1 MNLIVKQKIFMLLCI
16 VTLICSL
23 SACESDD
30 NVSGVLD
37 AKSNVSDLTISETD
51 AQKSF
56 AKILSIAV
64 AKNEALRT
72 FLKSEAEKQYDK
84 DYDVF
89 YPFVKDKT
97 VTDGKTLRD
106 ILVSYSSE
114 NEIATIEKKLPLL
127 TVMIPDLAS
136 FGAFSINKWDTS
148 DEQVAVTYAKDN
160 DNSVFYAEGDS
171 LLSLPKGDLPNF
183 PFMVVK
189 SNERMKVVDKEA
201 TRSGGYADMDANKY
215 DFVDSAFD
223 GTKSCETRAKLSN
236 YDEDNTETAPEDK
249 PYLKEAD
256 GLDKRCI
263 TAYDNH
269 YIDKY
274 LIDREYVY
282 YDLSP
287 NNKENGKLDPNVREK
302 LYKFRIDPL
311 KYGSITDKQ
320 IGEDPHLKN
329 EAYYKKGHPSD
340 EQIAKDLWTDGAYEI
355 VFQVYLGNSSMTET
369 KPISVNG
376 SDLFYISKFHVTK
389 QHHTGFRHSKWW
401 YTTTPKDLMGK
412 WVDVSSENLYL
423 TGTWDLSN
431 SPVSMYIKFFEKDN
445 GTIKTTTSSY
455 TTSYTTKAD
464 VSGSGKYDKESFNL
478 GFSSQVS
485 EQKTF
490 TISYQYKDEDDDLG
504 SLYLNFKDPI
514 IISDKYASS
523 KGYEI
528 NSLSTGAIDVVIVP
542 TSIR

>member
-16 VTLICSL
+16 VTLMCSL

-114 NEIATIEKKLPLL
+114 NEIATIEKNLPLL

-148 DEQVAVTYAKDN
+148 NEQVAVTYAKDN

-189 SNERMKVVDKEA
+189 SNERMKVVGKEA
-201 TRSGGYADMDANKY
+201 TRSGGYADMNANKY

-223 GTKSCETRAKLSN
+223 GTKSCETRAKFSN
-236 YDEDNTETAPEDK
+236 YNEDNTETAPEDK

-263 TAYDNH
+263 TAYNNH

-274 LIDREYVY
+274 LIDRD

-311 KYGSITDKQ
+311 KYGSISDKQ

-369 KPISVNG
+369 KTISVNG

-528 NSLSTGAIDVVIVP
+528 NSLSTGAIDVVIAP

>member
-1 MNLIVKQKIFMLLCI
+1 MNLIVKQKVFMLLCI
-16 VTLICSL
+16 VTLMCSL

-97 VTDGKTLRD
+97 ATDGKTLRD

-114 NEIATIEKKLPLL
+114 NEIATIEKNLPLL

-189 SNERMKVVDKEA
+189 SNERMKVVGKKA
-201 TRSGGYADMDANKY
+201 TRSANNSDMDMNKY

-223 GTKSCETRAKLSN
+223 GTKSCETRAKYSH
-236 YDEDNTETAPEDK
+236 YDEDNTETAPEEK
-249 PYLKEAD
+249 PYLKKD
-256 GLDKRCI
+256 SLDERCI
-263 TAYDNH
+263 TAYN
-269 YIDKY
+269 YFRNNKY

-282 YDLSP
+282 YGLSP

-302 LYKFRIDPL
+302 LYKFRVDPQ
-311 KYGSITDKQ
+311 KYGAITNEQ
-320 IGEDPHLKN
+320 VGEDPHLKN
-329 EAYYKKGHPSD
+329 EADYKKGHPSG

-355 VFQVYLGNSSMTET
+355 VFQAYLGSSNMVET
-369 KPISVNG
+369 KTISVRG

-389 QHHTGFRHSKWW
+389 QHHTGFRHSRWW
-401 YTTTPKDLMGK
+401 YTTTPDELMGK
-412 WVDVSSENLYL
+412 WVNVAYKDIYL

-431 SPVSMYIKFFEKDN
+431 SPVSIYIKFFEKDN
-445 GTIKTTTSSY
+445 GTTKTITESY
-455 TTSYTTKAD
+455 TTSYTNKAD
-464 VSGSGKYDKESFNL
+464 LSASGKYDKESLSL
-478 GFSSQVS
+478 GFSSQVTS
-485 EQKTF
+485 QKTF

-514 IISDKYASS
+514 IVSDKYASS
-523 KGYEI
+523 KGYEMY
-528 NSLSTGAIDVVIVP
+528 SLNTGAIDVVIAP

>member
-1 MNLIVKQKIFMLLCI
+1 MLLCI
-16 VTLICSL
+16 VTLMCSL

-114 NEIATIEKKLPLL
+114 NEIATIEKNLPLL

-189 SNERMKVVDKEA
+189 SNERMKVVGKEA
-201 TRSGGYADMDANKY
+201 TRSGGYADMNANKY

-223 GTKSCETRAKLSN
+223 GTKSCETRAKFSN
-236 YDEDNTETAPEDK
+236 YNEDNTETAPEDK

-263 TAYDNH
+263 TAYNNH

-311 KYGSITDKQ
+311 KYGSISDKQ

-369 KPISVNG
+369 KTISVNG

-528 NSLSTGAIDVVIVP
+528 NSLSTGAIDVVIAP

>member
-16 VTLICSL
+16 VTLMCSL

-114 NEIATIEKKLPLL
+114 NEIATIEKNLPLL

-189 SNERMKVVDKEA
+189 SNERMKVVGKEA
-201 TRSGGYADMDANKY
+201 TRSGGYADMNANKY

-223 GTKSCETRAKLSN
+223 GTKSCETRAKFSN
-236 YDEDNTETAPEDK
+236 YNEDNTEK

-263 TAYDNH
+263 TAYNNH

-311 KYGSITDKQ
+311 KYGSISDKQ

-369 KPISVNG
+369 KTISVNG

-528 NSLSTGAIDVVIVP
+528 NSLSTGAIDVVIAP

>member
-16 VTLICSL
+16 VTLMCSL

-114 NEIATIEKKLPLL
+114 NEIATIEKNLPLL

-189 SNERMKVVDKEA
+189 SNERMKVVGKEA
-201 TRSGGYADMDANKY
+201 TRSGGYADMNANKY

-223 GTKSCETRAKLSN
+223 GTKSCETRAKFSN
-236 YDEDNTETAPEDK
+236 YNEDNTETAPEDK

-263 TAYDNH
+263 TAYNNH

-311 KYGSITDKQ
+311 KYGSISDKQ

-355 VFQVYLGNSSMTET
+355 VFQVYLGNRT
-369 KPISVNG
+369 KTISVNG

-528 NSLSTGAIDVVIVP
+528 NSLSTGAIDVVIAP

>member
-136 FGAFSINKWDTS
+136 FDAFSINKWDTS
-148 DEQVAVTYAKDN
+148 DEQVAVTYAKNN

-189 SNERMKVVDKEA
+189 SNERMKVVGKKA
-201 TRSGGYADMDANKY
+201 TRSANNSDMDMNKY

-223 GTKSCETRAKLSN
+223 GTKSCETRAKYSH

-263 TAYDNH
+263 TAYNNH

-302 LYKFRIDPL
+302 LYKFRIDSL

-329 EAYYKKGHPSD
+329 DAYYKKGHPSD
-340 EQIAKDLWTDGAYEI
+340 EQIAKDLWTDGAFEI

-369 KPISVNG
+369 KTISVNG

-412 WVDVSSENLYL
+412 WVDVSSKI
-423 TGTWDLSN
+423 
-431 SPVSMYIKFFEKDN
+431 YILQEHGIFQ
-445 GTIKTTTSSY
+445 I
-455 TTSYTTKAD
+455 A
-464 VSGSGKYDKESFNL
+464 L
-478 GFSSQVS
+478 
-485 EQKTF
+485 
-490 TISYQYKDEDDDLG
+490 
-504 SLYLNFKDPI
+504 
-514 IISDKYASS
+514 
-523 KGYEI
+523 
-528 NSLSTGAIDVVIVP
+528 
-542 TSIR
+542 

>member
-1 MNLIVKQKIFMLLCI
+1 MLLCI

-114 NEIATIEKKLPLL
+114 NEIATIEKNLPLL

-189 SNERMKVVDKEA
+189 SNERMKVVGKEA
-201 TRSGGYADMDANKY
+201 TRSGGYADKI
-215 DFVDSAFD
+215 
-223 GTKSCETRAKLSN
+223 GRA
-236 YDEDNTETAPEDK
+236 
-249 PYLKEAD
+249 
-256 GLDKRCI
+256 
-263 TAYDNH
+263 
-269 YIDKY
+269 
-274 LIDREYVY
+274 
-282 YDLSP
+282 
-287 NNKENGKLDPNVREK
+287 
-302 LYKFRIDPL
+302 
-311 KYGSITDKQ
+311 
-320 IGEDPHLKN
+320 
-329 EAYYKKGHPSD
+329 
-340 EQIAKDLWTDGAYEI
+340 
-355 VFQVYLGNSSMTET
+355 
-369 KPISVNG
+369 
-376 SDLFYISKFHVTK
+376 HV
-389 QHHTGFRHSKWW
+389 
-401 YTTTPKDLMGK
+401 
-412 WVDVSSENLYL
+412 
-423 TGTWDLSN
+423 
-431 SPVSMYIKFFEKDN
+431 
-445 GTIKTTTSSY
+445 
-455 TTSYTTKAD
+455 
-464 VSGSGKYDKESFNL
+464 
-478 GFSSQVS
+478 
-485 EQKTF
+485 
-490 TISYQYKDEDDDLG
+490 
-504 SLYLNFKDPI
+504 
-514 IISDKYASS
+514 
-523 KGYEI
+523 
-528 NSLSTGAIDVVIVP
+528 
-542 TSIR
+542 